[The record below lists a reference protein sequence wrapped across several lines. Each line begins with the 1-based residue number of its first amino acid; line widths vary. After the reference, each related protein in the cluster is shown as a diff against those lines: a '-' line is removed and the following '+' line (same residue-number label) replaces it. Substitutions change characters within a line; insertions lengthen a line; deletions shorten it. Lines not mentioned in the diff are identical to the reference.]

1 MPEVTKMKI
10 NRLETRLEATQEEL
24 EINGL
29 EIQEV
34 DDPYKAALICSQLLK
49 VEQKGKSVV
58 LYLGTEMELLGY
70 EIIPFDLS
78 ADATSFSRMILAGTT
93 KAKASFVVTGHNHI
107 LSTPIN
113 HTLDAIIEATQLL
126 GITLLGCF
134 VVNKGNQFYATHSL
148 YDTRP
153 SNHFGMIQ
161 KIQGEMHSEKQQVA
175 AKIFGDS
182 AYILLVQ
189 MFTISLIAAMQLH
202 LKLSW
207 PLLAAVLII
216 ASFIL
221 GTIKN
226 SWLLERYMK

>member
-1 MPEVTKMKI
+1 M
-10 NRLETRLEATQEEL
+10 
-24 EINGL
+24 
-29 EIQEV
+29 
-34 DDPYKAALICSQLLK
+34 
-49 VEQKGKSVV
+49 
-58 LYLGTEMELLGY
+58 
-70 EIIPFDLS
+70 
-78 ADATSFSRMILAGTT
+78 
-93 KAKASFVVTGHNHI
+93 
-107 LSTPIN
+107 
-113 HTLDAIIEATQLL
+113 QLL

-161 KIQGEMHSEKQQVA
+161 KVQGEMHSEKQQVA

-207 PLLAAVLII
+207 PLLAAALII